1 MYWAPP
7 LPPTLVTWRVTVG
20 HLPHQYGDLL
30 QTYRGL
36 SAVINMTCLSSP
48 VILFIV
54 HVSRI
59 YIRLHWPGQ
68 QRNQLFVN
76 GVSRESCRSKW
87 YFNKLR
93 VFVGLSATRC
103 SVLTSYMTGWFIPVL
118 LDIFYRI
125 EKMIVTWKWWGLG
138 GWTAGDQLSSN
149 LAGFQ

>member
-7 LPPTLVTWRVTVG
+7 LPTLVTWRVTVG

-59 YIRLHWPGQ
+59 YIRLH
-68 QRNQLFVN
+68 
-76 GVSRESCRSKW
+76 
-87 YFNKLR
+87 
-93 VFVGLSATRC
+93 
-103 SVLTSYMTGWFIPVL
+103 
-118 LDIFYRI
+118 
-125 EKMIVTWKWWGLG
+125 
-138 GWTAGDQLSSN
+138 
-149 LAGFQ
+149 

>member
-54 HVSRI
+54 HVS
-59 YIRLHWPGQ
+59 YLHWSPLTWSTEKSIVCQWRVSWELQVKMIFQQASSFCRTISYTLLGAHVLHDRMIYPG
-68 QRNQLFVN
+68 
-76 GVSRESCRSKW
+76 
-87 YFNKLR
+87 
-93 VFVGLSATRC
+93 FVGYFLQNWEDDCDLEMMRFGWLDC
-103 SVLTSYMTGWFIPVL
+103 WRSVVS
-118 LDIFYRI
+118 
-125 EKMIVTWKWWGLG
+125 
-138 GWTAGDQLSSN
+138 
-149 LAGFQ
+149 